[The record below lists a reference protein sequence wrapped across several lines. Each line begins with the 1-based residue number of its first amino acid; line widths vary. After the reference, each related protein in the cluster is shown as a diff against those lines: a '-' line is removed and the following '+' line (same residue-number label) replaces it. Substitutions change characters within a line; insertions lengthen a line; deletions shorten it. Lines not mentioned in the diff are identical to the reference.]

1 MARFKHLEIY
11 QQTYKLNREIFRIKQ
26 KLPKTLK
33 FDLGEFVFRSS
44 LRMIRGI
51 VIANGTKDKSKV
63 LQQIALEIELLW
75 VYFRMLYDFQ
85 GISRGEFQVLSEQL
99 TEISKQNQKW
109 IKWSKEQIFKT

>member
-63 LQQIALEIELLW
+63 LQQIAL
-75 VYFRMLYDFQ
+75 
-85 GISRGEFQVLSEQL
+85 VLCATNSFPFC
-99 TEISKQNQKW
+99 IRSIGPKMA
-109 IKWSKEQIFKT
+109 S